1 MNTNNETEAI
11 ALRAVKIA
19 IVACIL
25 LLCLGSIGIWIM
37 MNQIAA
43 TGQMS
48 HKLNNLEQ
56 RLERLEQ
63 TSGRDGQ

>member
-11 ALRAVKIA
+11 ALRAIKIA

-56 RLERLEQ
+56 RVERLEQ
-63 TSGRDGQ
+63 ALGQDGR

>member
-1 MNTNNETEAI
+1 MSNNNETEKI

-19 IVACIL
+19 IVACLL

-48 HKLNNLEQ
+48 QKLNMLEQ
-56 RLERLEQ
+56 RIEALE
-63 TSGRDGQ
+63 GR

>member
-1 MNTNNETEAI
+1 MSNNNETEKI

-19 IVACIL
+19 IVACLL

-48 HKLNNLEQ
+48 QKLNTLEQ
-56 RLERLEQ
+56 RIEALEAR
-63 TSGRDGQ
+63 

>member
-1 MNTNNETEAI
+1 MSNNNETEKI

-19 IVACIL
+19 IVACL
-25 LLCLGSIGIWIM
+25 MLLCLGSIGIWIM

-48 HKLNNLEQ
+48 QKLNTLEQ
-56 RLERLEQ
+56 RIEALEAR
-63 TSGRDGQ
+63 

>member
-1 MNTNNETEAI
+1 MSNNNDTEKI

-19 IVACIL
+19 IVACLL

-48 HKLNNLEQ
+48 QKLNTLEQ
-56 RLERLEQ
+56 RIEALE
-63 TSGRDGQ
+63 GR

>member
-1 MNTNNETEAI
+1 MSNDNETEKI

-19 IVACIL
+19 IIACML

-48 HKLNNLEQ
+48 QKLNALEA
-56 RLERLEQ
+56 RIERLE
-63 TSGRDGQ
+63 GQ

>member
-1 MNTNNETEAI
+1 MSNNNETEKI

-19 IVACIL
+19 IVACLL

-48 HKLNNLEQ
+48 QKLNTLEQ
-56 RLERLEQ
+56 RIEVLE
-63 TSGRDGQ
+63 GR

>member
-37 MNQIAA
+37 INQIAA

>member
-1 MNTNNETEAI
+1 MSNDNETEKI

-19 IVACIL
+19 IVACLL

-48 HKLNNLEQ
+48 QKLNTLEQ
-56 RLERLEQ
+56 RIEALEAR
-63 TSGRDGQ
+63 

>member
-1 MNTNNETEAI
+1 MSNDNETEKI

-19 IVACIL
+19 IIACML

-48 HKLNNLEQ
+48 QKLNALEA
-56 RLERLEQ
+56 RVEALE
-63 TSGRDGQ
+63 GR

>member
-1 MNTNNETEAI
+1 MSNNNETEKI

-19 IVACIL
+19 IIACML

-48 HKLNNLEQ
+48 QKLNALEA
-56 RLERLEQ
+56 RIERLE
-63 TSGRDGQ
+63 GQ